1 MTSDYRVSPQRSSSI
16 IVSRLLRDLFRSS
29 PATTPRESSTCQ
41 ACVASIVNELSGD
54 QRSSPLGVRATSRLR
69 SYVLPTYT
77 ALPRATSTRSPL
89 VQSAFALHVHQAVAL
104 HLGSTSPSS
113 PTSSSHFHLPC
124 TPCSPQQ
131 FITGFPRTTVGFHHF
146 HFFIYGNVF

>member
-16 IVSRLLRDLFRSS
+16 IVSRLLRDLFAPHR
-29 PATTPRESSTCQ
+29 PPPPRESSTLH
-41 ACVASIVNELSGD
+41 CVASTASGTIHGYPPAR
-54 QRSSPLGVRATSRLR
+54 RSRIPHRLR
-69 SYVLPTYT
+69 IFVLPTFQ
-77 ALPRATSTRSPL
+77 ALQRVTSARSPL

-113 PTSSSHFHLPC
+113 PTSSSHLHQPC
-124 TPCSPQQ
+124 SPCSPQQ
-131 FITGFPRTTVGFHHF
+131 FITGFPRLPRAGFHHF